1 MMKAILRAVVVL
13 ILLVAIGSCT
23 KDVIDTTG
31 DLVGI
36 VSDSQ
41 TGEPLSGASVSL
53 TPLGKTS
60 STGSDGR
67 FEFNAIEAGLY
78 KIQVNKDDYQSNTK
92 EVTVM
97 AAETTQAD
105 IQLKPLSPVLTVSPG
120 SLDFG
125 PSATTLTLNITNSG
139 QSTLKWQISEDAQ
152 WLSCL
157 PTSGNTTVTEQS
169 SVVVSVDRTE
179 LSRGNYSQTIAITSN
194 GGSAVVKVTMS
205 VAGIAVSL
213 SPEELDF
220 GSITSSMQ
228 LTLTNTG
235 TGTISYSLTPS
246 NEWIVPDK
254 TKGIF
259 TYSEV
264 VTVVV
269 NRSVLS
275 TGDYT
280 GELSLKVGDQSVSVP
295 VKMNIPS
302 KTKPTVSFISI
313 DNPTFNSAQLKGAVV
328 SIGSAKVTRH
338 GFCWST
344 EQEPTVD
351 LPGICNLGDCIVPK
365 DFTYNLT
372 GLEANTAYYV
382 RAYAENAEG
391 VSYSNEMRLN
401 TSGTPSKP
409 TVETGSASDIR
420 TEQAGFSGNI
430 INLGNVPSLIQYGH
444 VWSTSANPTIDLS
457 TKTQLGKTQSTGA
470 FNSTLTNLSANTT
483 YHVRAYATNEIGT
496 SYGDEVTFVTKL
508 GDLSLTTAQVTSI
521 THQAATSGGTIT
533 ALGGNTVTERGVCWS
548 TSSNPTISGY
558 KAVSSD
564 NGNTF
569 ACRMEGL
576 SPKTVY
582 YVRAYANTSGGTV
595 YYGNN
600 VTFTTTHEITLPA
613 LSTVT
618 ASEIGVSKVSLACS
632 VTDNGDGKVSDC
644 GFCYGLSA
652 NPTINDNKVSYGASN
667 SAFGRTV
674 TGLSENTLYHVRAY
688 ATNEAGTAYSS
699 DMTFTTLEVTAPAVS
714 GITFGTISNTSA
726 AFTATVTSLGNGT
739 LADAGFCYS
748 TSSFPTVSDKKLSCG
763 KATSLAKTA
772 IGLIPETKY
781 YVRAYA
787 INEKGTTYGAENSFT
802 TTKTEVNPYTTLTVE
817 TSYGSTTLDMAKV
830 TGGTF
835 DMGAQSTSSSSTNY
849 DVNANADEKPVH
861 KVTVSTF
868 YMSKTPVT
876 QYLWYVVT
884 GGYPNISSTYGR
896 GDTYPVYNITYD
908 QCLAFINKLNS
919 LTGKRFRMPTEA
931 EWEFAARGGNNS
943 EGTRWSGNTSCGSIG
958 WFSGNSGAKTHPV
971 AEKTPNELNI
981 YDMSGN
987 VWEWCSDW
995 YANYSSASQTN
1006 PTGAASG
1013 SNRVIRGGSYSD
1025 TANDCRVSMRS
1036 FIASSNSMSTLGVR
1050 LVME

>member
-1 MMKAILRAVVVL
+1 MVKVIFKTVVVW
-13 ILLVAIGSCT
+13 ILLVTTGSCT

-36 VSDSQ
+36 VNDSQ

-67 FEFNAIEAGLY
+67 FEFNKIEAGPY
-78 KIQVNKDDYQSNTK
+78 KIQVSKDDYQSNTK

-125 PSATTLTLNITNSG
+125 SSATTLTLNIINSG

-169 SVVVSVDRTE
+169 SVVVSVDRAE

-228 LTLTNTG
+228 LTLTNMG

-254 TKGIF
+254 TKGMF

-264 VTVVV
+264 VTVAV
-269 NRSVLS
+269 NRSALS

-280 GELSLKVGDQSVSVP
+280 GELSFKVGDQSVSVP

-302 KTKPTVSFISI
+302 KTKPTVSLISI
-313 DNPTFNSAQLKGAVV
+313 DNTTFNSAQLKGAVV
-328 SIGSAKVTRH
+328 SIGSAKVTRY
-338 GFCWST
+338 GFCWSM
-344 EQEPTVD
+344 EQKPIVD
-351 LPGICNLGDCIVPK
+351 LPGICNLGDCIAPK

-372 GLEANTAYYV
+372 GLEPNTAYYV

-391 VSYSNEMRLN
+391 VSYSNEMRLR

-409 TVETGSASDIR
+409 TVETGNASDIR

-430 INLGNVPSLIQYGH
+430 ISLGNVPSLIQYGH
-444 VWSTSANPTIDLS
+444 VWSTSTNPTIDLL
-457 TKTQLGKTQSTGA
+457 TKTQLGRTQSTGA

-483 YHVRAYATNEIGT
+483 YYVRAYATNEIGT
-496 SYGDEVTFVTKL
+496 SYGEEVMFVTKL
-508 GDLSLTTAQVTSI
+508 GDLSLTTAQVTGI
-521 THQAATSGGTIT
+521 THQAATGGGTIT
-533 ALGGNTVTERGVCWS
+533 ALGGNAVTERGICWG
-548 TSSNPTISGY
+548 TSSNPTISGS
-558 KAVSSD
+558 KTVSSD
-564 NGNTF
+564 NDNTF

-576 SPKTVY
+576 SPKTTY
-582 YVRAYANTSGGTV
+582 YVRAYANTSSGTV

-618 ASEIGVSKVSLACS
+618 VSEIGISKVSLTCT
-632 VTDNGDGKVSDC
+632 VVDNGDGKVSDC

-714 GITFGTISNTSA
+714 GITLGTISNTSA
-726 AFTATVTSLGNGT
+726 VFTATVTSLGNGT

-763 KATSLAKTA
+763 KVTSLTKTA
-772 IGLIPETKY
+772 TGLIPETKY

-802 TTKTEVNPYTTLTVE
+802 TTKQEVNPYTTLTVE

-835 DMGAQSTSSSSTNY
+835 DMGAQSTSVAQSNY
-849 DVNANADEKPVH
+849 DANADNDEKPIH
-861 KVTVSTF
+861 SVTVSTF
-868 YMSKTPVT
+868 YMSKTTVT
-876 QYLWYVVT
+876 QYLWYVVM
-884 GGYPNISSTYGR
+884 GSYPDISSTYGR
-896 GDTYPVYNITYD
+896 GDNYPIYNVSYLQCEQFIT
-908 QCLAFINKLNS
+908 KLNS
-919 LTGKRFRMPTEA
+919 LTGKKFRMPTEA
-931 EWEFAARGGNNS
+931 EWEYAARGGINKS
-943 EGTRWSGNTSCGSIG
+943 NTKY
-958 WFSGNSGAKTHPV
+958 SGNSIVGTVAWYNGNSGGKAHPV
-971 AEKTPNELNI
+971 AQKAANELNI

-995 YANYSSASQTN
+995 YGNYSSAAQTN
-1006 PTGAASG
+1006 PTGASSG
-1013 SNRVIRGGSYSD
+1013 LGRVIRGGSYD
-1025 TANDCRVSMRS
+1025 DAATECRVSVRS
-1036 FIASSNSMSTLGVR
+1036 NAPITSSFPTLGLR